1 MTNLQFR
8 VVDSHTAG
16 EPTRTIVSGGPAPHG
31 ENVNEWLQ
39 SISKDFDQFR
49 TAIILEPRGSEV
61 MVGAHLLPPA
71 NPKNTAA
78 VIFFNNVGYLG
89 MCGHGLIGVVETLR
103 YLQRISPGTHVFET
117 VAGLVE
123 AELFD
128 DYSVQLKNVPSF
140 RTVTQLPLVTPNF
153 GVVHADIAY
162 GGNWFCLVKHP
173 MMNEKNPSKP
183 QLLQLANEI
192 LEQCRR
198 TYPEVDH
205 VELFG
210 PPFTPNGNAR
220 NFVLC
225 PGAMYD
231 RSPCG
236 TGTSAKLAC
245 LAATRELQQGQS
257 WIQEG
262 ILGTSFEGSFEW
274 LDPTQGIITPFVRG
288 RAFVNGDLNVVIDP
302 NDPFAWG
309 L

>member
-1 MTNLQFR
+1 MTNQHFR

-16 EPTRTIVSGGPAPHG
+16 EPTRTIVSGGPTPQG

-39 SISKDFDQFR
+39 SISKDFDRYR
-49 TAIILEPRGSEV
+49 TSIILEPRGSEV

-71 NPKNTAA
+71 DPKNTAA

-103 YLQRISPGTHVFET
+103 YLQRISPGTHSFET
-117 VAGLVE
+117 VAGIVQ
-123 AELFD
+123 ADLFD
-128 DYSVQLKNVPSF
+128 DFTVQLKNVPSY
-140 RTVTQLPLVTPNF
+140 RAVEQLSLVTPSF
-153 GVVHADIAY
+153 GTVHADIAY

-173 MMNEKNPSKP
+173 MMNETNPSKP
-183 QLLQLANEI
+183 KLLQLATEI
-192 LEQCRR
+192 LEQCRL

-210 PPFTPNGNAR
+210 PPVTKTGNAR

-245 LAATRELQQGQS
+245 LAASGELKPGES

-262 ILGTSFEGSFEW
+262 ILSTSFEGSFEW
-274 LDPTQGIITPFVRG
+274 LDSTKGIIIPFVRG

-302 NDPFAWG
+302 DDPFAWG